1 MAFYIKK
8 SGKPAGGEDE
18 YFCKKG
24 TDLPPDLIFFSGT
37 LPEGDMSYV
46 SYSTENDAQVVIN
59 NSNML
64 GVEIVEK

>member
-8 SGKPAGGEDE
+8 SGEPSGSADE

-24 TDLPPDLIFFSGT
+24 TEFIFFSGT
-37 LPEGDMSYV
+37 LPEGDVSYV

>member
-8 SGKPAGGEDE
+8 SGKPAGSADE

-24 TDLPPDLIFFSGT
+24 TDFIFFSGT
-37 LPEGDMSYV
+37 LPEGEMSYV
-46 SYSTENDAQVVIN
+46 SFSAENDAQVVIN

-64 GVEIVEK
+64 GVEVVEK